1 MSVYNG
7 TEQRSSGFMLSPLG
21 SCQQAGYCQSFLP
34 ALDSFTGE
42 GCDAFQFQWLSEEVV
57 YGGVNKSR

>member
-7 TEQRSSGFMLSPLG
+7 TEQWSSGFMRSPLA

-34 ALDSFTGE
+34 ALDSVTGE
-42 GCDAFQFQWLSEEVV
+42 GCDMFQWLSEEVV
-57 YGGVNKSR
+57 YEGVNKSR